1 MGLSKEMTAKRP
13 PPTERANNTYVVSS
27 AEQTKTSQVKI
38 NYDFVPPPQARRA
51 PRRPRARAHAH
62 RRPLRL
68 RIGSARAA
76 GGGPRKGEWRSG
88 RRGRVGGVGGG
99 GGRAV

>member
-51 PRRPRARAHAH
+51 PRRPRARASAAPAAAH
-62 RRPLRL
+62 RV
-68 RIGSARAA
+68 
-76 GGGPRKGEWRSG
+76 GP
-88 RRGRVGGVGGG
+88 G
-99 GGRAV
+99 GGRRASEG